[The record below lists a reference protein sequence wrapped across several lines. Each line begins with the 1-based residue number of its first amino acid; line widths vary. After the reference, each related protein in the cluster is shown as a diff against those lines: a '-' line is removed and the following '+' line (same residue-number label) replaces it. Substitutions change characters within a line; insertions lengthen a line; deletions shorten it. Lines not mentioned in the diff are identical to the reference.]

1 MKSTNN
7 QDRPEKLITSNRRA
21 RHDFEILQT
30 LEAGIVLQGTE
41 VKSLRQGKC
50 SIQDAYAG
58 FPNPNSHELFLLN
71 FHISPYEHGNRE
83 NHEPKRPRKLLVN
96 LREANKLKSAVQEK
110 GLTIIPLKLYFSGP
124 FVKVE
129 IALVRAKRKYDKR
142 EETKKKET
150 DKEIRKKF
158 RV

>member
-1 MKSTNN
+1 MKTANN
-7 QDRPEKLITSNRRA
+7 QERPEKLITSNRRA

-50 SIQDAYAG
+50 SIQEAYAG
-58 FPNPNSHELFLLN
+58 FPSPNSFELYLIN

-96 LREANKLKSAVQEK
+96 MREAKKLKAAVQEK
-110 GLTIIPLKLYFSGP
+110 GLTIIPLRLYFSGP

-129 IALVRAKRKYDKR
+129 IAVVRAKHKYDKR
-142 EETKKKET
+142 EASKQKET
-150 DKEIRKKF
+150 EKEIRKKY

>member
-1 MKSTNN
+1 MKSTNY
-7 QDRPEKLITSNRRA
+7 QDRSEKLITANRRA

-58 FPNPNSHELFLLN
+58 FPDPNSHELFLLN

-83 NHEPKRPRKLLVN
+83 NHEPKRPRKLLVSF
-96 LREANKLKSAVQEK
+96 REALKLKSAVQEK
-110 GLTIIPLKLYFSGP
+110 GLTIIPLKIYFSGP
-124 FVKVE
+124 FVKIE